1 MCGIAGIATRDGVR
15 EGDAHLADAMLR
27 SLAHRGPDD
36 QYMAGDAKA
45 WLGARR
51 LSIIDVDGG
60 RQPLTDE
67 SGLILATQNGEIYN
81 YIELRE
87 DLERRGHVFQ
97 TRSDTETIV
106 HLYEEHGTAF
116 VQHLRGMFAIA
127 IWDGRQNR
135 LVLTRDRLGKKP
147 IYWRLAN
154 SRLTYGSEL
163 KAILADREFERVVDP
178 EALDLYLQYQYVPA
192 PWTILRG
199 VAKLPPASTLV
210 WDGDQPT
217 IERYWTPDYQ
227 PKSRR
232 DFREDVE
239 EGLAIIRQA
248 VRLRLRSD
256 VPVGAF
262 LSGGMDSSVVT
273 ALMAE
278 ESSQPVRTFSIGFE
292 NETYDE
298 LRYARAVADRF
309 GTVHTE
315 EIVRLDAIELLP
327 DLADHFDEPFADSSA
342 VPTFRVSQLAGQH
355 LKVVLTGD
363 GGDESFGGY
372 GRYRLNAIFGAFDRI
387 PGPLLRAAARA
398 GRTAATPLGSQ
409 SRLRRRLKNAEVLF
423 GHDSDDRYVTQMT
436 ILGKSD
442 RSNLMTSVNG
452 STPYLLSVLRAGP
465 HDPIDRL
472 LRTDLLTYLPEDLLV
487 KVDRATMGNSLEA
500 RSPLLDH
507 ELVEFAA
514 KLPTDR
520 KIKGSTTK
528 VLLRAIAKQL
538 MPAEHV
544 DRPKMGFG
552 VPIGDW
558 FRGPLGER
566 FEELVLAPD
575 AALRHQLDLSVA
587 EALLAAHR
595 RHEAENDARLW
606 SLLMLE
612 LWARRWL
619 SVGSAPHGSE
629 VGYSVTRGSSQD
641 QARARLEIAAPST
654 TTGVLDG
661 DGPSRSP

>member
-15 EGDAHLADAMLR
+15 EGDARLVDAMLR

-36 QYMAGDAKA
+36 QYMAGDAKV

-51 LSIIDVDGG
+51 LSIIDLQGG

-116 VQHLRGMFAIA
+116 VRHLRGMFAIA
-127 IWDGRQNR
+127 IWDGRLSR
-135 LVLTRDRLGKKP
+135 LVLARDRLGKKP
-147 IYWRLAN
+147 LYWRLAN
-154 SRLTYGSEL
+154 GRLTYGSEL
-163 KAILADREFERVVDP
+163 KAILQDPEAKRVVDR

-199 VAKLPPASTLV
+199 IAKLPPASTLT

-217 IERYWTPDYQ
+217 IERYWTPDYE
-227 PKSRR
+227 PKTRR
-232 DFREDVE
+232 DIREDVE
-239 EGLAIIRQA
+239 EGLAIIREA

-256 VPVGAF
+256 VPVGVF

-278 ESSQPVRTFSIGFE
+278 ESIQPVRTFSIGFE
-292 NETYDE
+292 NEAYDE
-298 LRYARAVADRF
+298 LRYARAVADRY

-315 EIVRLDAIELLP
+315 EVVRLDAIELLP
-327 DLADHFDEPFADSSA
+327 ELADHYDEPFADSSA
-342 VPTFRVSQLAGQH
+342 VPTFRVSQLAAQH

-372 GRYRLNAIFGAFDRI
+372 ARYRWNLMFGAFDRI
-387 PGPLLRAAARA
+387 PSPLLRAAARA
-398 GRTAATPLGSQ
+398 GRAAATPLGSR
-409 SRLRRRLKNAEVLF
+409 SRLRRRLKNAEGLF
-423 GHDSDDRYVTQMT
+423 GLDPDERYVTQMA
-436 ILGKSD
+436 IFGKTD
-442 RSNLMTSVNG
+442 RSRLMFGANG
-452 STPYLLSVLRAGP
+452 STPYLLGALRDGP
-465 HDPIDRL
+465 VDPIDRM
-472 LRTDLLTYLPEDLLV
+472 LRADLVTYLPEDLLV
-487 KVDRATMGNSLEA
+487 KMDRATMANSLEA

-507 ELVEFAA
+507 QLVEFAA
-514 KLPTDR
+514 KLPTER
-520 KIKGSTTK
+520 KTDGRTTK

-538 MPAEHV
+538 MPAAQV

-552 VPIGDW
+552 APIGDW
-558 FRGPLGER
+558 FRGPLGDR
-566 FEELVLAPD
+566 FEEIVLAPD
-575 AALRHQLDLSVA
+575 AASRDHLDQSA
-587 EALLAAHR
+587 ARALLVAHR
-595 RHEAENDARLW
+595 SVRAEHDGQLW
-606 SLLMLE
+606 SLLMFE

-619 SVGSAPHGSE
+619 SVGSASHEPSAA
-629 VGYSVTRGSSQD
+629 YTVTRGVGPG
-641 QARARLEIAAPST
+641 QAGA
-654 TTGVLDG
+654 
-661 DGPSRSP
+661 GPSQ

>member
-1 MCGIAGIATRDGVR
+1 MCGIAGIATRDGLR
-15 EGDAHLADAMLR
+15 DGDARLADAMLR

-36 QYMAGDAKA
+36 QYMAGDARA

-51 LSIIDVDGG
+51 LSIIDLEGG
-60 RQPLTDE
+60 RQPLADE

-106 HLYEEHGTAF
+106 HLYEEHGAAF
-116 VQHLRGMFAIA
+116 VRYLRGMFAIA
-127 IWDGRQNR
+127 IWDGRLNR
-135 LVLTRDRLGKKP
+135 LVLARDRLGKKP
-147 IYWRLAN
+147 LYWRLVN
-154 SRLTYGSEL
+154 GRLTYGSEM
-163 KAILADREFERVVDP
+163 KAVLQDPEVERVVDR

-199 VAKLPPASTLV
+199 IAKLPPASTLV

-217 IERYWTPDYQ
+217 IERYWTPDYE
-227 PKSRR
+227 PKTRR

-239 EGLAIIRQA
+239 EGLAIVREA

-256 VPVGAF
+256 VPVGVF

-292 NETYDE
+292 NEAFDE
-298 LRYARAVADRF
+298 LRYARAVADRY

-327 DLADHFDEPFADSSA
+327 ELADHYDEPFADSSA
-342 VPTFRVSQLAGQH
+342 VPTFRVSQLAAQH

-372 GRYRLNAIFGAFDRI
+372 GRYRLNSIFGAFDRF

-398 GRTAATPLGSQ
+398 GRAAALPLGSR
-409 SRLRRRLKNAEVLF
+409 SRLRRRLKNAEYLF
-423 GHDSDDRYVTQMT
+423 GLDADERYVTQMS
-436 ILGKSD
+436 ILGNAD
-442 RSNLMTSVNG
+442 RSKLIAGANG
-452 STPYLLSVLRAGP
+452 ATPYLLDVLRDGP
-465 HDPIDRL
+465 ADPIDRL
-472 LRTDLLTYLPEDLLV
+472 LRADLLTYLPEDLLV
-487 KVDRATMGNSLEA
+487 KMDRATMANSLEA

-507 ELVEFAA
+507 KLVEFAA
-514 KLPTDR
+514 RLPPER
-520 KIKGSTTK
+520 KIDGGTTK
-528 VLLRAIAKQL
+528 VVLRAIAKQL

-558 FRGPLGER
+558 FRGPLGDR
-566 FEELVLAPD
+566 FEEMVLAPD
-575 AALRHQLDLSVA
+575 AAMRDHLDQSA
-587 EALLAAHR
+587 ARALLAAHR
-595 RHEAENDARLW
+595 SHQAANDAGLW
-606 SLLMLE
+606 SLLMFE

-619 SVGSAPHGSE
+619 RVGPA
-629 VGYSVTRGSSQD
+629 
-641 QARARLEIAAPST
+641 L
-654 TTGVLDG
+654 
-661 DGPSRSP
+661 

>member
-1 MCGIAGIATRDGVR
+1 MCGIAGIATRDGLR
-15 EGDAHLADAMLR
+15 DEDAHLTDAMLR

-51 LSIIDVDGG
+51 LSIIDLEGG
-60 RQPLTDE
+60 RQPLADE

-116 VQHLRGMFAIA
+116 VRHLRGMFAIA
-127 IWDGRQNR
+127 IWDSRLNR
-135 LVLTRDRLGKKP
+135 LVLSRDRLGKKP
-147 IYWRLAN
+147 LYWRLAN
-154 SRLTYGSEL
+154 GRLTYGSEL
-163 KAILADREFERVVDP
+163 KAILQDPEVERAVDR

-210 WDGDQPT
+210 WEGDEPT
-217 IERYWTPDYQ
+217 IERYWTPSYE
-227 PKSRR
+227 PKTRR
-232 DFREDVE
+232 TFEEDVE
-239 EGLAIIRQA
+239 EGQAIIRES

-256 VPVGAF
+256 VPVGVF

-298 LRYARAVADRF
+298 LRYARAVAQRYA
-309 GTVHTE
+309 TVHTE
-315 EIVRLDAIELLP
+315 EIVRLDAIALLP
-327 DLADHFDEPFADSSA
+327 ELAHHYDEPFADPSA
-342 VPTFRVSQLAGQH
+342 VPTFRVSQIAGQG

-372 GRYRLNAIFGAFDRI
+372 GRYRYHAILGSFDRI
-387 PGPLLRAAARA
+387 PSPLLRAAARA
-398 GRTAATPLGSQ
+398 GRAAATPLGSR
-409 SRLRRRLKNAEVLF
+409 SRVRRRLQNAEMLF
-423 GHDSDDRYVTQMT
+423 GLDADERYVRQMT
-436 ILGKSD
+436 MLGKSA
-442 RSNLMTSVNG
+442 RSGMIGANG
-452 STPYLLSVLRAGP
+452 STPYLLRVLRDGP
-465 HDPIDRL
+465 LDPIDRL

-487 KVDRATMGNSLEA
+487 KMDRATMANSLEA

-507 ELVEFAA
+507 VLVEFAA

-520 KIKGSTTK
+520 KINGTTTK
-528 VLLRAIAKQL
+528 VLLRVIAKRL
-538 MPAEHV
+538 MPASHV

-552 VPIGDW
+552 APIGDW
-558 FRGPLGER
+558 FRGALGSR

-575 AALRHQLDLSVA
+575 AASRDHLDQSA
-587 EALLAAHR
+587 ARALLIDHR
-595 RHEAENDARLW
+595 RGEAENDSQLW
-606 SLLMLE
+606 SLLMFE

-619 SVGSAPHGSE
+619 TVESAARQTGVGS
-629 VGYSVTRGSSQD
+629 Q
-641 QARARLEIAAPST
+641 
-654 TTGVLDG
+654 
-661 DGPSRSP
+661 

>member
-15 EGDAHLADAMLR
+15 EGDAHLVDAMLR

-51 LSIIDVDGG
+51 LSIIDLEGG

-67 SGLILATQNGEIYN
+67 SGSILATQNGEIYN

-127 IWDGRQNR
+127 IWDGRLGR

-154 SRLTYGSEL
+154 GRLTYGSEL
-163 KAILADREFERVVDP
+163 KAILQDPEAERVVDR
-178 EALDLYLQYQYVPA
+178 EALDLYLQHLYVPA

-199 VAKLPPASTLV
+199 IAKLPPASTLI
-210 WDGDQPT
+210 WDGHEPKV
-217 IERYWTPDYQ
+217 ERYWTPVYE
-227 PKSRR
+227 PKTRR
-232 DFREDVE
+232 NLHEDVE
-239 EGLAIIRQA
+239 EGLSIIREA

-256 VPVGAF
+256 VPVGVF
-262 LSGGMDSSVVT
+262 LSGGMDSTVVT

-292 NETYDE
+292 NASYDE
-298 LRYARAVADRF
+298 LRYARAVADRY

-327 DLADHFDEPFADSSA
+327 ALAEHFDEPFADSSA
-342 VPTFRVSQLAGQH
+342 VPTFRVSQLAAQH

-372 GRYRLNAIFGAFDRI
+372 SRYRVNGIFGALDVLPR
-387 PGPLLRAAARA
+387 PLLRAAARA
-398 GRTAATPLGSQ
+398 GRVAATPLGPRL
-409 SRLRRRLKNAEVLF
+409 RLRRRLTIAEGLF
-423 GHDSDDRYVTQMT
+423 GLDADERYVTQMT
-436 ILGKSD
+436 NLDKVD
-442 RSNLMTSVNG
+442 RTKLMVGANG
-452 STPYLLSVLRAGP
+452 STPYLLDVLRASP
-465 HDPIDRL
+465 VDPIDRL

-487 KVDRATMGNSLEA
+487 KMDRATMANSLEA

-507 ELVEFAA
+507 KLVEFVA

-520 KIKGSTTK
+520 KIEGRTTK
-528 VLLRAIAKQL
+528 VLLRFIAKQL
-538 MPAEHV
+538 MPAAHV
-544 DRPKMGFG
+544 DRKKMGFG
-552 VPIGDW
+552 APIADW
-558 FRGPLGER
+558 FRGPLGDR
-566 FEELVLAPD
+566 FEETVLAPD
-575 AALRHQLDLSVA
+575 AASRDHLDQSFA
-587 EALLAAHR
+587 RALLVEHR
-595 RHEAENDARLW
+595 SHQEENDGQLW
-606 SLLMLE
+606 SLLMFE

-619 SVGSAPHGSE
+619 SVGTASPEPRAAYPVTHRSSRAPASAE
-629 VGYSVTRGSSQD
+629 
-641 QARARLEIAAPST
+641 LEKPAPSN
-654 TTGVLDG
+654 
-661 DGPSRSP
+661 R

>member
-15 EGDAHLADAMLR
+15 EGDARLTDAMLR

-36 QYMAGDAKA
+36 QYMAGDDRA

-51 LSIIDVDGG
+51 LSIIDLEGG

-106 HLYEEHGTAF
+106 HLYEEYGTAF
-116 VQHLRGMFAIA
+116 VRHLRGMFAIA
-127 IWDGRQNR
+127 IWDGRLSR
-135 LVLTRDRLGKKP
+135 LVLARDRLGKKP

-154 SRLTYGSEL
+154 GRLTYGSEL
-163 KAILADREFERVVDP
+163 KAILQDPEVERVVDR

-199 VAKLPPASTLV
+199 VSKLPPASTLV
-210 WDGDQPT
+210 WDGDEPT
-217 IERYWTPDYQ
+217 IERYWTPSYE
-227 PKSRR
+227 PKTRR
-232 DFREDVE
+232 DFQEDVE
-239 EGLAIIRQA
+239 EGLGIIREA

-256 VPVGAF
+256 VPVGVF

-292 NETYDE
+292 NETFDE
-298 LRYARAVADRF
+298 LRYARAVADRY

-315 EIVRLDAIELLP
+315 EIVRLDAIALLP

-342 VPTFRVSQLAGQH
+342 VPTFRVSQLAAQH

-372 GRYRLNAIFGAFDRI
+372 SRYRVNGIFGAFDRI
-387 PGPLLRAAARA
+387 PGPVLRAAARA
-398 GRTAATPLGSQ
+398 GRAAATPLRSP
-409 SRLRRRLKNAEVLF
+409 SRLRRRLTIAEGLF
-423 GHDSDDRYVTQMT
+423 GLDPDERYVRQMT
-436 ILGKSD
+436 SLDKAG
-442 RSNLMTSVNG
+442 RSKLIVGGNG
-452 STPYLLSVLRAGP
+452 STPYLLRVLRGGP
-465 HDPIDRL
+465 VDPIDRL

-487 KVDRATMGNSLEA
+487 KMDRATMANSLEA

-507 ELVEFAA
+507 KLVEFVA

-520 KIKGSTTK
+520 KIEGKTTK
-528 VLLRAIAKQL
+528 VLLRVIAKRL
-538 MPAEHV
+538 MPAAHV

-558 FRGPLGER
+558 FRGPLGDR
-566 FEELVLAPD
+566 FEEIVLSPD
-575 AALRHQLDLSVA
+575 AASRDHLDQSA
-587 EALLAAHR
+587 ERALLTAHR
-595 RHEAENDARLW
+595 GLQEENDGQLW
-606 SLLMLE
+606 SLLMFE

-619 SVGSAPHGSE
+619 SVGSASHEPGASHQ
-629 VGYSVTRGSSQD
+629 VTHRSSPD
-641 QARARLEIAAPST
+641 QTSARLERPTSSA
-654 TTGVLDG
+654 
-661 DGPSRSP
+661 R